1 MKKILLSLSLA
12 AVALAGRSQAVLN
25 EVYSEP
31 GSGKSEFIEI
41 YNSSTV
47 VLQPT
52 DCFTVLTYWSSGA
65 NHGWYVLDLPVGTI
79 PTKGFFVLAAANP
92 FNTQNTTNSVANVNW
107 NDATFRSGA
116 TGGYLKKYQ
125 QSGATYTEVNINTPV
140 VAVQDLSVDGDF
152 AGGGHNYLTL
162 LFQNGAIVNGF
173 WGGGA
178 SGILP
183 AGITGLPDLS
193 VTPAGACGAAFNIH
207 FASLGAVENVNSSP
221 GSDNGYARTSDG
233 KCGAWVKTSAS
244 VNHTPG
250 TTNGSAAAS
259 GVGALVTSQVM
270 VCNTAPGVSRV
281 DYNITGVSGVVTEA
295 DDFPVEVQLYYDFG
309 TVGTLDGLDMYQSSQ
324 FDALVS
330 DPLKSFTIAQTQPV
344 ILVYKT
350 KRGCFDRVVALSNGC
365 LPLPVAFKSFSAL
378 RLRDNVNL
386 KFETAWEQNSAGF
399 AIERNVNGSWAQVGY
414 LNSLSVNGNSS
425 DLLTYT
431 FTDVNNTKGISQYR
445 IRQVDLDNKSKY
457 SEIRTVRGQEQ
468 LGQVIVYPNPSIDG
482 TVNVSFEDATPKDV
496 TVADMSGRIVKQ
508 MKGVTSNNITITN
521 LTPGM
526 YTLRAVDPATGAQN
540 VAKIV
545 VNKR

>member
-47 VLQPT
+47 AIQPT

-65 NHGWYVLDLPVGTI
+65 NHGWYVLDLPAGVI
-79 PTKGFFVLAAANP
+79 ATKGFFVLAAANP
-92 FNTQNTTNSVANVNW
+92 FNTQSTTNSVANVNW

-125 QSGATYTEVNINTPV
+125 QSGALYTEVNINAPV

-162 LFQNGAIVNGF
+162 LFQNGVLVNGF
-173 WGGGA
+173 WGGG
-178 SGILP
+178 STGTLP
-183 AGITGLPDLS
+183 AGVTGLPDLS

-207 FASLGAVENVNSSP
+207 FASLGAMEFVNSSP

-250 TTNGSAAAS
+250 ATNGSAA
-259 GVGALVTSQVM
+259 GAAGSLTTAQTLN
-270 VCNTAPGVSRV
+270 CNTGPGVSTV
-281 DYNITGVSGVVTEA
+281 NYNITGVSGIVTEA
-295 DDFPVEVQLYYDFG
+295 DDFPVDVQLYYDFG
-309 TVGTLDGLDMYQSSQ
+309 TIGTLDGLDVFAAVSS
-324 FDALVS
+324 DATVA
-330 DPLKSFTIAQTQPV
+330 DPAKNFTIPQTQPV

-350 KRGCFDRVVALSNGC
+350 KRGCFDKVVALSNGC

-378 RLRDNVNL
+378 RVRDNVNI
-386 KFETAWEQNSAGF
+386 KFETNWEQNSAGF
-399 AIERNVNGSWAQVGY
+399 AIERNINGSWSQVGY
-414 LNSLSVNGNSS
+414 LNSQSVNGTSS

-431 FTDVNNTKGISQYR
+431 FTDPNNTKGISQYR

-468 LGQVIVYPNPSIDG
+468 LGQVIVYPNPSNDG
-482 TVNVSFEDATPKDV
+482 TVNVSFEDTMPRDV
-496 TVADMSGRIVKQ
+496 TVSDLSGRIVKQ

-526 YTLRAVDPATGAQN
+526 YTLRAVDPSTGAQN